1 MDTTHSFADG
11 QQYTGETFRKRALP
25 DGELSGIDWTDCTF
39 DGCVFTGNHFAR
51 CAFTGCRFT
60 GCDLSLMQP
69 RHTTFQDTYFTDCKL
84 VGVDWTLTRGRA
96 EVKFPLGVGFT
107 RCILDYA
114 AFFGLSLAGVTFA
127 DCTARETDFREA
139 NLTGAKLCGMD
150 CTGALFHHTNLTRA
164 DLTDAHDY
172 TIDPTA
178 NTITRAIFSLP
189 DALALLAGFDIV
201 IT

>member
-1 MDTTHSFADG
+1 MNGFVDG
-11 QQYTGETFRKRALP
+11 QQYDGETFRRLALP
-25 DGELSGIDWTDCTF
+25 DGEFSGLDWTDCTF
-39 DGCVFTGNHFAR
+39 DSCVFTGGRFAR
-51 CAFTGCRFT
+51 CAFAGCRFT
-60 GCDLSLMQP
+60 GCDLSLIQP
-69 RHTTFQDTYFTDCKL
+69 RNTTFQDTHFTDCKL

-114 AFFGLSLAGVTFA
+114 MFFGLSLAGVTLT

-139 NLTGAKLCGMD
+139 NLTGAILRGTD
-150 CTGALFHHTNLTRA
+150 FVGSLFHHTNLARA
-164 DLTDAHDY
+164 DLTGAHEY
-172 TIDPTA
+172 TIDPAA
-178 NTITRAIFSLP
+178 NTVTRAIFSLP